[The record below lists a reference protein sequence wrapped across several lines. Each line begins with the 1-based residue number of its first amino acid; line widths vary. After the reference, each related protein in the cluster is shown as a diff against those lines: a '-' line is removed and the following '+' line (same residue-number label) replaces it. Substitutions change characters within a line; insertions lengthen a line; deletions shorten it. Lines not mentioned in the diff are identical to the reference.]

1 MTDDDIEKALS
12 ADGQC
17 VSCGG
22 SGRRNEVG
30 HGGARLPSCVACGGT
45 GRDPHAF
52 LRVAQAVGWL
62 LRRERREAAAPTA
75 EPEAPAR
82 AKTSSHGMRCDNCG
96 EPAMVGCKGCDIAS
110 CDECEEGF
118 EHGGYAK
125 RHALAEITEP
135 WQRGLAARRQ

>member
-17 VSCGG
+17 APCGG

-30 HGGARLPSCVACGGT
+30 HGGARLPPCLACGGT

-62 LRRERREAAAPTA
+62 LLRRERREAAETEPVPTR
-75 EPEAPAR
+75 PKP
-82 AKTSSHGMRCDNCG
+82 SHGMTCDGCRG
-96 EPAMVGCKGCDIAS
+96 PATVGCKGCDIAS
-110 CDECEEGF
+110 CDDCEENRG
-118 EHGGYAK
+118 HGGDPS
-125 RHALAEITEP
+125 RHPLVEITEL
-135 WQRGLAARRQ
+135 WTRGPKATMR